1 MKKKKNLKSGGRSY
15 VLTESCSC
23 RVWTACRG
31 TSVIPALHTEVRPW
45 GWSHDPPPVLPPS
58 LGQGPAILPAGLI
71 SVALAFFLHL
81 SLICPC
87 PSVHRKRF
95 PRCCRDHTVGIK
107 SGDGGWCS
115 RTVPNALH
123 SRSHLILS
131 TTLGIKHY
139 YNPHSQTRELGSGKG
154 RNSLCVRVAG
164 GDASLSSCPQVKDR
178 GAGSTP
184 LPCLGEPFP
193 LGMNAGTKH
202 HATQSLRFCFT
213 AMHSQALVSD
223 RAKETDVSH
232 DTALQRQ
239 HLKGKPAASPA
250 PCSWKPSSF
259 SLDRAEVALL
269 KL

>member
-1 MKKKKNLKSGGRSY
+1 M
-15 VLTESCSC
+15 
-23 RVWTACRG
+23 WTACRG

-45 GWSHDPPPVLPPS
+45 GWSHNPPPVLSPS

-115 RTVPNALH
+115 WTVPNALH

-131 TTLGIKHY
+131 TTQGIKHY

-154 RNSLCVRVAG
+154 RNSLLVTFVTFTCSPLARTG
-164 GDASLSSCPQVKDR
+164 HMDLPHCT
-178 GAGSTP
+178 GAGKFGSTHKY
-184 LPCLGEPFP
+184 GECQLCICDLNFFIFTFP
-193 LGMNAGTKH
+193 LVK
-202 HATQSLRFCFT
+202 F
-213 AMHSQALVSD
+213 HSTHRMVV
-223 RAKETDVSH
+223 KM
-232 DTALQRQ
+232 
-239 HLKGKPAASPA
+239 K
-250 PCSWKPSSF
+250 
-259 SLDRAEVALL
+259 
-269 KL
+269 